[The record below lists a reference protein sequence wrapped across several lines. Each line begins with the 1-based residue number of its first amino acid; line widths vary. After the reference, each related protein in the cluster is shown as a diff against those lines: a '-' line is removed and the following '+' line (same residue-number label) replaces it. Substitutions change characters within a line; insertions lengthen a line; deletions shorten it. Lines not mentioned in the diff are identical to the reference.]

1 MSGEYIDRVI
11 KNFQTISNL
20 LYDDRNKELVIDL
33 YLSHEVNKRNK
44 MKLIKQ
50 FKEDIELETMKQKSL
65 YNRPIEVL
73 RNEGKLYKLLQN
85 LTMDEVNWLRD
96 KVDINPEFERLDR
109 ERFEEMKR
117 NRGTSVGQSL
127 TN

>member
-20 LYDDRNKELVIDL
+20 LYDDRNKEQVIDL

-85 LTMDEVNWLRD
+85 LTMEEVNWLRD
-96 KVDINPEFERLDR
+96 KVDINLEFERLDR

>member
-1 MSGEYIDRVI
+1 MKTRVI

-20 LYDDRNKELVIDL
+20 LYDDRNKEQVIDL

-85 LTMDEVNWLRD
+85 LTMEEVNWLRD
-96 KVDINPEFERLDR
+96 KVDINLEFERLDR

>member
-20 LYDDRNKELVIDL
+20 LYDDRNKEQVIDL